1 MLRSNFK
8 FPQVHRQLQQEMSS
22 HVEIAGSHCFAILII
37 LINNNFINLIITLYY
52 EVDDI
57 IKSCHPPHN
66 HVINLNKNLLVKLF
80 PIQAEVPSARDCQIY
95 TAQGGW
101 VYR

>member
-1 MLRSNFK
+1 MGLNSKDVEVQFK
-8 FPQVHRQLQQEMSS
+8 ISTGSS
-22 HVEIAGSHCFAILII
+22 PASAGDVLTCGDCRFALLCRPYYHV
-37 LINNNFINLIITLYY
+37 INLKITLYY

-101 VYR
+101 